1 MQADFFTNILLPV
14 GLGVLMLGM
23 GLGLIP
29 ADFQRI
35 TRYPKAVLIG
45 LVNQIIILPIVGSF
59 ASPARNCRRF
69 NDCRHLPRRSFL
81 QCFNLFS

>member
-14 GLGVLMLGM
+14 ALGVLMLGM
-23 GLGLIP
+23 GLGLIL

-45 LVNQIIILPIVGSF
+45 LVNQIIAILGAMRYNRKQI
-59 ASPARNCRRF
+59 
-69 NDCRHLPRRSFL
+69 DK
-81 QCFNLFS
+81 

>member
-1 MQADFFTNILLPV
+1 MQADFFTNILLPIA
-14 GLGVLMLGM
+14 LGVLMLGM

-45 LVNQIIILPIVGSF
+45 LSC
-59 ASPARNCRRF
+59 S
-69 NDCRHLPRRSFL
+69 
-81 QCFNLFS
+81 